1 MSKFRF
7 TLDKVLIS
15 IVIGLGLVA
24 SLAMFGPVGSFDHTL
39 NHWTERVGG
48 IGSAIMESEKEA
60 AVLVQQILMDPAFL
74 DPGQERGHAPDEA
87 LRRLVAEHA
96 AKVGA
101 TRVAGL
107 ALLTRSGAHQLIP
120 VDPDAPLA
128 QLLDVQDSDI
138 EDTLFSSHG
147 GYALQGGRLY
157 MASPPGFRS
166 AASVEGIQVI
176 MDLGPI
182 LEHLESA
189 LGTHLQLTHTGGS
202 YVLKAPE
209 QALEGARITQTIK
222 TSAPVLAA
230 QIPLALFAK
239 SVKISYLHMA
249 FMVGAILIISVL
261 IALYTLHRLV
271 LIPLH
276 RLKDQLRRR
285 QLPGS
290 TAAARKKVIAGIP
303 HSLAALGEI
312 YETLQALAITD
323 PLTGLYNRILFED
336 RVKQLVADNRRE
348 PRRAGILLI
357 DMNRF
362 KQVNDT
368 LGHPVGDELL
378 RQVAQRISHSLRESD
393 TLARLGGDEFAVLL
407 PGVQEQDLHTV
418 AEKLHRAIGA
428 DFRIHGH
435 TLNASLSIGASLY
448 PDHAADAGSLM
459 QFADIALYEAKKTK
473 GQFAIYREA
482 TEHAHHQERTA
493 VKALSQAISQGDLSL
508 CYQPVLSATTRKVEY
523 LEALV
528 RCPHPDLAGLSVEG
542 LIALAERNGLIR
554 SLTNWVLEHACR
566 QIAAWRKERPTI
578 KVGVNISVLDLKDP
592 GLTFVLRRTLERHQ
606 LPASALILEI
616 AEVAIMQDTS
626 RIAANLKRLSDCGLS
641 LAIDDFGT
649 GQTSLR
655 HLRHLPI
662 HLIKID
668 KSFVT
673 NMARDPED
681 EEIVRATIELAHG
694 MEIAVC
700 AEGVTSQESYDA
712 LIDLGCNSLQGYFI
726 SRPLDPAQVIPWLQN
741 EAQRFLAH
749 TNLELSL

>member
-1 MSKFRF
+1 MPKIRF

-24 SLAMFGPVGSFDHTL
+24 SLAMFGPVGSFNHTL
-39 NHWTERVGG
+39 KCWNERVHGF
-48 IGSAIMESEKEA
+48 GSAIMESEKEA
-60 AVLVQQILMDPAFL
+60 AVLAQQILMDPSFL
-74 DPGQERGHAPDEA
+74 DHAAQAAFSPQA
-87 LRRLVAEHA
+87 LRELMAVHA
-96 AKVGA
+96 AAIGA
-101 TRVAGL
+101 TGAAGL
-107 ALLTRSGAHQLIP
+107 VLLTRGGGHQLIAA
-120 VDPDAPLA
+120 DPDDPLG
-128 QLLDVQDSDI
+128 QLLHGQDTDLG
-138 EDTLFSSHG
+138 DTLFAPQG
-147 GYALQGGRLY
+147 GYVLHGGRLY
-157 MASPPGFRS
+157 MASPPGFRT
-166 AASVEGIQVI
+166 AASVQGVQIV

-189 LGTHLQLTHTGGS
+189 VGSRLHLLHEGGL
-202 YVLKAPE
+202 YVLEAPE
-209 QALEGARITQTIK
+209 RGPEGPWITQTIK
-222 TSAPVLAA
+222 ASAPVLDAR
-230 QIPLALFAK
+230 IPLSLFAK
-239 SVKISYLHMA
+239 SVEISYLHTA
-249 FMVGAILIISVL
+249 FMVGAILIASVL
-261 IALYTLHRLV
+261 LALYTLHRLV

-276 RLKDQLRRR
+276 RLKEQLRRR

-303 HSLAALGEI
+303 RSLAALSEI

-348 PRRAGILLI
+348 PRRAGILLM

-362 KQVNDT
+362 KLVNDT

-378 RQVAQRISHSLRESD
+378 RQVAQRISHALRETD

-407 PGVQEQDLHTV
+407 PGVQEHDLYTV

-473 GQFAIYREA
+473 GQFAVYREA
-482 TEHAHHQERTA
+482 TEHAHHQERAA
-493 VKALSQAISQGDLSL
+493 VKALSQAINQGELRL
-508 CYQPVLSATTRKVEY
+508 CYQPVLSATSRKVQY

-528 RCPHPDLAGLSVEG
+528 RCPHPDLDTLSVEE

-554 SLTNWVLEHACR
+554 SLTNWVLEQACR

-578 KVGVNISVLDLKDP
+578 KVGVNITMLDLKDP

-606 LPASALILEI
+606 LPASALVIEI
-616 AEVAIMQDTS
+616 AEVAIMQDTN

-655 HLRHLPI
+655 HLKRLPI
-662 HLIKID
+662 HIIKID
-668 KSFVT
+668 KSFIT
-673 NMARDPED
+673 DLGRHPED

-694 MEIAVC
+694 MEIAVS
-700 AEGVTSQESYDA
+700 AEGVSSQKIYDE
-712 LIDLGCNSLQGYFI
+712 LIDLGCNALQGYFI
-726 SRPLDPAQVIPWLQN
+726 SRPLEPEQVIPWLQN